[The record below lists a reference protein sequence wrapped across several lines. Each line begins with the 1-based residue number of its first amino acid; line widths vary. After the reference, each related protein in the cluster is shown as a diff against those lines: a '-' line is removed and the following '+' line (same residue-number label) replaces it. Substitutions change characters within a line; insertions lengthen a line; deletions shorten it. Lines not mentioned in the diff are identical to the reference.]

1 MDNYRVKLG
10 EIANPVTA
18 NKVSKLPEIEQSN
31 YIPMKEVY
39 LTFKELNQLELV
51 RQAGIRQQYI
61 DQAVS
66 LNLAFPTEAEPKFIN
81 QVHLE
86 AYQAGVK
93 TLYYMRTE
101 SVLRGDIAARA
112 MIDCVSCDG

>member
-1 MDNYRVKLG
+1 MEQADLVPVKD
-10 EIANPVTA
+10 
-18 NKVSKLPEIEQSN
+18 
-31 YIPMKEVY
+31 VY
-39 LTFKELNQLELV
+39 LTFKELNQMEIV
-51 RQAGIRQQYI
+51 RQAGIRQQYV

-66 LNLAFPTEAEPKFIN
+66 LNLAFPNEAEPKFIN

-86 AYQAGVK
+86 AYNAGVK

-112 MIDCVSCDG
+112 MVDCLSCDG

>member
-10 EIANPVTA
+10 DAANPITL
-18 NKVSKLPEIEQSN
+18 NKFSKLPEHDQPL
-31 YIPMKEVY
+31 YIPLKDVY
-39 LTFKELNQLELV
+39 LTFKEINQLELV

-112 MIDCVSCDG
+112 TQDCLSCDG